1 VTIAAR
7 RLLDEPAFAV
17 AARALAAQIAAMP
30 GASEVLAGLVHGP
43 ATDDAASVGH
53 RARSGDGV

>member
-1 VTIAAR
+1 
-7 RLLDEPAFAV
+7 
-17 AARALAAQIAAMP
+17 MP

-43 ATDDAASVGH
+43 ATDDAASVRH